1 MDRGDHD
8 VRWLLTRELDDVLA
22 QVGLHRRD
30 PARGEGGIQADLFR
44 SHALALHDRAGA
56 PSLGDSRNDVTV
68 LGGVARPMHA
78 RAGALGVRDELLQ
91 IAVQVQ
97 QRLVLDGA
105 GPIAGV
111 LPIRHVRDRR
121 PPPLAEQGRGVTQR
135 APQLAVG
142 QGRARVA
149 VEAHVVAASTSAR
162 CRARTADPRRDSP
175 PAICITQLASPET
188 TASTPARPIASTF
201 SSRIATEIS
210 GYFTEKVP
218 PKPQHVSALAGGSS
232 TNSAPRTWCSS
243 RRGSSLIFKSP
254 RPGHPS

>member
-1 MDRGDHD
+1 
-8 VRWLLTRELDDVLA
+8 
-22 QVGLHRRD
+22 
-30 PARGEGGIQADLFR
+30 
-44 SHALALHDRAGA
+44 
-56 PSLGDSRNDVTV
+56 GDSRNDVTG
-68 LGGVARPMHA
+68 LDGVTRPVHA

-142 QGRARVA
+142 QRRARVP

-162 CRARTADPRRDSP
+162 CRARTADPRRDSRP
-175 PAICITQLASPET
+175 PICIRQLASPET
-188 TASTPARPIASTF
+188 TASTSARSIASTF

-210 GYFTEKVP
+210 GYLTERWRRKPNTDP
-218 PKPQHVSALAGGSS
+218 PPAAG
-232 TNSAPRTWCSS
+232 SAPSHARATC
-243 RRGSSLIFKSP
+243 GAA
-254 RPGHPS
+254 